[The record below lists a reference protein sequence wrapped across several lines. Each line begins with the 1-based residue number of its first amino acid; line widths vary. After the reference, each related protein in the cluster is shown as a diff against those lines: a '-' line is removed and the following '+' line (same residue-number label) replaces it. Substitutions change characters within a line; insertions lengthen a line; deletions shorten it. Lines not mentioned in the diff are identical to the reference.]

1 MKTAVRAIL
10 ISLFFL
16 MAGVGQSPADSPQ
29 LFSGVV
35 DSVIDGDLIRVTLDE
50 GQKIPEAYKTCSKVY
65 ATMAW
70 VRLFAI
76 KANDPLKKQQ
86 PCGKEA
92 KEFVKRLAQGRRVI
106 VDVTGCPPDGGLGG
120 VVTVEDGMI
129 ASKDLNLE
137 LVKAGLARV
146 GSAGSETNRAGLVGK
161 YYAAE
166 KKAMMDGLGL
176 WGKKPCGK
184 K

>member
-1 MKTAVRAIL
+1 MKTAIRSIS
-10 ISLFFL
+10 ISLFFFV
-16 MAGVGQSPADSPQ
+16 AGVGISPAGSPQ
-29 LFSGVV
+29 RFSGVV
-35 DSVIDGDLIRVTLDE
+35 DTVFDGDLIRVTLDE
-50 GQKIPEAYKTCSKVY
+50 GQKIPAAYTTCSKVY
-65 ATMAW
+65 STMAW
-70 VRLFAI
+70 VRLYAI
-76 KANDPLKKQQ
+76 KAPDPLTKH

-92 KEFVKRLAQGRRVI
+92 KEFVKKLAQGRRVS

-120 VVTVEDGMI
+120 VVTVQGGTF
-129 ASKDLNLE
+129 ASKDITLE

-146 GSAGSETNRAGLVGK
+146 GSGDAAHAGLVGK
-161 YYAAE
+161 YYEAE